1 MTHTCHNLADST
13 FDRELIHQTKND
25 ILVGEDAQR
34 NAVLFNNTLETSPK
48 MGWIASL
55 LKDGSL
61 FSNLSHT
68 DFNAA
73 DDRAMVCGSM
83 GLNTDMKLILEEFGL
98 RELAN
103 SDPDNCVTE
112 KAFVG

>member
-1 MTHTCHNLADST
+1 M
-13 FDRELIHQTKND
+13 
-25 ILVGEDAQR
+25 GEDAQK
-34 NAVLFNNTLETSPK
+34 NAVLSNNTLETSPK
-48 MGWIASL
+48 MGRITSL
-55 LKDGSL
+55 LKDRSL
-61 FSNLSHT
+61 FSDSSHT
-68 DFNAA
+68 DFNAT

-103 SDPDNCVTE
+103 SDPDNCVIE